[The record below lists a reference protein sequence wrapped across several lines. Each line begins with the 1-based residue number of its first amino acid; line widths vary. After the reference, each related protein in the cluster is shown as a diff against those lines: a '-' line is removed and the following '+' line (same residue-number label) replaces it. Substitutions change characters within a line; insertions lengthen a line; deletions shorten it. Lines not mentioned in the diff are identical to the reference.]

1 MTTGKKIR
9 SVIIDDEKRAI
20 QTLEGLINEY
30 CPELEIAGTGNSVKT
45 GVEVVDGEKP
55 ELVFLDIDMLDGFGF
70 DVIEQTTYKDYHV
83 VFTTAYT
90 TYAAKAFEFAA
101 IHYLLKPIS
110 IDALHEAVSR
120 YQKQVRNVEQNRME
134 VLRDTFH
141 NSISKITI
149 QMGDE
154 YEVLDLSDIIYIWT
168 DEGVTIV
175 NRMDG
180 RQSVVSQSLSHFEG
194 LLTEQFFF
202 RCHAKYLVNLRKVVR
217 YTSLGRSGTA
227 KLVDGTKLQVASRRK
242 AEFGKRMK
250 EISA

>member
-1 MTTGKKIR
+1 MTTTNKIR
-9 SVIIDDEKRAI
+9 AVIIDDEKRAI
-20 QTLEGLINEY
+20 QTLDGLINEY
-30 CPELEIAGTGNSVKT
+30 CPEVAIVGTGHSVKT
-45 GVEVVDGEKP
+45 GVEIVDGHTP
-55 ELVFLDIDMLDGFGF
+55 DLVFLDIDMLDGFGF

-110 IDALHEAVSR
+110 IDALNEAVSR
-120 YQKQVRNVEQNRME
+120 YMKQVRSVEQSRME

-149 QMGDE
+149 QMGDD
-154 YEVLDLSDIIYIWT
+154 YEVMDLSDIIYIWT

-175 NRMDG
+175 KRVDG

-202 RCHAKYLVNLRKVVR
+202 RCHAKYLVNLKKVSR

-227 KLVDGTKLQVASRRK
+227 KLIDGTKLQVAARRK

-250 EISA
+250 DISA